1 MSRQGGLGRGLASLI
16 PQRKKTDIGEVNY
29 FGSNKDDEGF
39 DLEKRSPSPKRNTKR
54 KTESGG
60 KKSFGDISLKSIIE
74 VETDKIVP
82 NPFQPRKHFDEEKLQ
97 QLADSLKQHGL
108 LQPIVVSRKSGDEY
122 ELIAGERR
130 LEASKIAGLEK
141 VPVIIKKATD
151 QQKLELALIENIQR
165 HNLNVI
171 EEARA
176 YKQLQEKFGLTQEE
190 IALRSGK
197 SRSSVANHLRLLNL
211 PVEIQKALQEGR
223 ITEGHART
231 ILAVSNPE
239 KQRALFQL
247 IIRENLSVRQIED
260 KVREVAVSSHKRKI
274 KNTDPALEQQQQNLS
289 EILGTK
295 TKIRKNSKGGQIV
308 IDFFSPDEFDSL
320 YNKLISLE

>member
-1 MSRQGGLGRGLASLI
+1 MPRQGGLGRGLASLI
-16 PQRKKTDIGEVNY
+16 PQRKKSAIKQTNY
-29 FGSNKDDEGF
+29 FGSNEIDNDFEIKKDEPS
-39 DLEKRSPSPKRNTKR
+39 LKRDFL
-54 KTESGG
+54 KTPGD
-60 KKSFGDISLKSIIE
+60 KKKLGDISLRSIIE
-74 VETDKIVP
+74 VNVDKIAP
-82 NPFQPRKHFDEEKLQ
+82 NPYQPRKHFDEEKLQ

-108 LQPIVVSRKSGDEY
+108 LQPIVVSRKKNDEY

-176 YKQLQEKFGLTQEE
+176 YKQLQDVFGLTQEE
-190 IALRSGK
+190 IASRSGK
-197 SRSSVANHLRLLNL
+197 SRSAVANHLRLLNL
-211 PVEIQKALQEGR
+211 PIEIQNALREGK

-231 ILAVSNPE
+231 ILAISNPE

-247 IIRENLSVRQIED
+247 IIKENLSVRQIED
-260 KVREVAVSSHKRKI
+260 KVREIAVSSHKRRI
-274 KNTDPALEQQQQNLS
+274 KNVDPQTEKQQQ
-289 EILGTK
+289 EISQVLGTK
-295 TKIRKNSKGGQIV
+295 IKIKRTPKGGQII
-308 IDFFSPDEFDSL
+308 IDFFSSEEFDSL
-320 YNKLISLE
+320 YNKLTSLE